1 MHSERVLQQQYRA
14 TPSGSLSSPL
24 LLRGCFAP
32 PGYIIKIIAKM
43 KTLIMDRHSRFGLK
57 TMCVWILFLTVLYGS
72 YAVVTNSPLSGL
84 LDKETGGFISL
95 AFFVAWALVWFAIG
109 RHFSRDYAMRK
120 AVWKRDN
127 PAIDDAEIDKA
138 FRAEYFSHL
147 AKMLS
152 IVFFFA
158 VLAYVA
164 ANVRGAV
171 TLRNGIYIGTLMVLS
186 IICGIYYKKHR
197 RYCQSAA
204 E

>member
-1 MHSERVLQQQYRA
+1 M
-14 TPSGSLSSPL
+14 
-24 LLRGCFAP
+24 
-32 PGYIIKIIAKM
+32 
-43 KTLIMDRHSRFGLK
+43 IMDRHSKFGLK
-57 TMCVWILFLTVLYGS
+57 TMCVWIIFLTVLYGS

-109 RHFSRDYAMRK
+109 RYFSRDYAQK
-120 AVWKRDN
+120 KETWKQDY
-127 PAIDDAEIDKA
+127 PAIGEAEIDKA
-138 FRAEYFSHL
+138 FRAEYFSRL

-164 ANVRGAV
+164 ANVRETI
-171 TLRNGIYIGTLMVLS
+171 TLRSGIYIGTLMVLS

-197 RYCQSAA
+197 RDCQSSAG
-204 E
+204 